1 MKTEDAFDHISK
13 ECAKQYYAFVMRRV
27 TIEKALNTH
36 HLNHI
41 SLNLSR
47 IEVRASGLWR
57 ALEIL
62 GGIIVIALAIFA
74 IADPQFTIQTLVIVI
89 AAGLIIGG
97 LFRIAVGAF
106 ATVLP
111 SPLRGF
117 NMTGGVIAFVLGI
130 AALLDIQ
137 AAVATLIGIL
147 AVALLLVGALEI
159 GVGVARH
166 PPVWLRVVIVAIGVL
181 TIILSAFVILD
192 MSIGQGILA
201 AILAFALLL
210 VGIRNIVHGIT
221 GHHSIARSVE
231 AVATAA

>member
-1 MKTEDAFDHISK
+1 
-13 ECAKQYYAFVMRRV
+13 
-27 TIEKALNTH
+27 
-36 HLNHI
+36 
-41 SLNLSR
+41 LSR

-74 IADPQFTIQTLVIVI
+74 IADPQFTIQTVVIVI

-97 LFRIAVGAF
+97 LFRITIGAF

-111 SPLRGF
+111 SALRGF
-117 NMTGGVIAFVLGI
+117 NITGGVVAFVLGI
-130 AALLDIQ
+130 AALLDLQ

-166 PPVWLRVVIVAIGVL
+166 PPVSLRVVIVAIGVL
-181 TIILSAFVILD
+181 TIILSAYVILD

-221 GHHSIARSVE
+221 GHRSIARSVE
-231 AVATAA
+231 AIVTAA

>member
-13 ECAKQYYAFVMRRV
+13 ERVKQYYAFVRRRV

-36 HLNHI
+36 HLDHT
-41 SLNLSR
+41 SLNLNR
-47 IEVRASGLWR
+47 VEVRASGLWR
-57 ALEIL
+57 TLEIL

-74 IADPQFTIQTLVIVI
+74 IADPQFTIQTVVIVI

-97 LFRIAVGAF
+97 LFRITIGAF

-117 NMTGGVIAFVLGI
+117 NITGGVIAFVLGI
-130 AALLDIQ
+130 AALLDLQ

-181 TIILSAFVILD
+181 TIILSAYVILD
-192 MSIGQGILA
+192 TSIGQGILA

-210 VGIRNIVHGIT
+210 VGIRNIVHGVT

-231 AVATAA
+231 AAVTAA